1 MKKLGI
7 VLKKNWCLKRY
18 EDIRYNIIRKVIVIS
33 EDRILVVDDDD
44 EIRSLVEI
52 YLKND
57 GFIVHKAVDGL
68 QALEMME
75 KGKYDLVILDLMM
88 PVMDGIQCCMRI
100 RQKYDMPIIMLT
112 AKNQDMDKIAG
123 LSMGADD
130 YMTKPFNPLELL
142 ARVKSQIRRYKGFS
156 KISQKKDDRRIEI
169 GELAIDEGMHTAFV
183 GDKEVRLTKTEFDI
197 LFFLAKNRGMVF
209 SAEKI
214 YESLWQEESF
224 DSENTVMV
232 HIRKIREKIEVNPR
246 NPQYIKTV
254 WGVGYKIE
262 K

>member
-1 MKKLGI
+1 MEAKRKILI
-7 VLKKNWCLKRY
+7 VEDEQKIARFLELELKY
-18 EDIRYNIIRKVIVIS
+18 EGYD
-33 EDRILVVDDDD
+33 
-44 EIRSLVEI
+44 VEI
-52 YLKND
+52 AHNGRE
-57 GFIVHKAVDGL
+57 GF
-68 QALEMME
+68 E
-75 KGKYDLVILDLMM
+75 KGKNKDIDLIVLDLML
-88 PVMDGIQCCMRI
+88 PELSGIEVCRRL
-100 RQKYDMPIIMLT
+100 RQTSDVPIIMLT
-112 AKNQDMDKIAG
+112 AKDDISDKITG
-123 LSMGADD
+123 LDIGADD

-142 ARVKSQIRRYKGFS
+142 ARVKSQIRRYRGFS
-156 KISQKKDDRRIEI
+156 KAYQKKDNQRIEI

-183 GDKEVRLTKTEFDI
+183 GDKEIRLTKTEFEI

>member
-1 MKKLGI
+1 MKKPGI

-33 EDRILVVDDDD
+33 EDSILVVDDDD

-100 RQKYDMPIIMLT
+100 RQKYDMPVIMLT

-169 GELAIDEGMHTAFV
+169 GELVIDKVCILLLSEIRKSDLLKQSLIYFFFWQ
-183 GDKEVRLTKTEFDI
+183 KTEEWFLVQKKYMRACGRMRALI
-197 LFFLAKNRGMVF
+197 L
-209 SAEKI
+209 KI
-214 YESLWQEESF
+214 QLWF
-224 DSENTVMV
+224 ISE
-232 HIRKIREKIEVNPR
+232 R
-246 NPQYIKTV
+246 
-254 WGVGYKIE
+254 
-262 K
+262 

>member
-1 MKKLGI
+1 
-7 VLKKNWCLKRY
+7 
-18 EDIRYNIIRKVIVIS
+18 
-33 EDRILVVDDDD
+33 
-44 EIRSLVEI
+44 
-52 YLKND
+52 
-57 GFIVHKAVDGL
+57 
-68 QALEMME
+68 
-75 KGKYDLVILDLMM
+75 
-88 PVMDGIQCCMRI
+88 
-100 RQKYDMPIIMLT
+100 
-112 AKNQDMDKIAG
+112 
-123 LSMGADD
+123 
-130 YMTKPFNPLELL
+130 
-142 ARVKSQIRRYKGFS
+142 
-156 KISQKKDDRRIEI
+156 
-169 GELAIDEGMHTAFV
+169 MHTAFV
-183 GDKEVRLTKTEFDI
+183 GDKEIRLTKTEFEI

>member
-1 MKKLGI
+1 M
-7 VLKKNWCLKRY
+7 
-18 EDIRYNIIRKVIVIS
+18 IIIS
-33 EDRILVVDDDD
+33 EDRILVVDDD

-57 GFIVHKAVDGL
+57 GFIVCKAADGL
-68 QALEMME
+68 QALQMIE
-75 KGKYDLVILDLMM
+75 KEKYDLIILDLMM
-88 PVMDGIQCCMRI
+88 PGMDGIQCCMRI
-100 RQKYDMPIIMLT
+100 RQKHDMPVIMLT
-112 AKNQDMDKIAG
+112 AKNQDMDKITG

-142 ARVKSQIRRYKGFS
+142 ARVKSQIRRYRGFS
-156 KISQKKDDRRIEI
+156 KAYQKKDNQRIEI

-183 GDKEVRLTKTEFDI
+183 GDKEIRLTKTEFEI